1 MACISDRPRVLKHVM
16 KELGM
21 EEVDELQDFFR
32 ETLSLKNWRR
42 LAPRGKCFS
51 AVLGP
56 RERDKDV

>member
-1 MACISDRPRVLKHVM
+1 M